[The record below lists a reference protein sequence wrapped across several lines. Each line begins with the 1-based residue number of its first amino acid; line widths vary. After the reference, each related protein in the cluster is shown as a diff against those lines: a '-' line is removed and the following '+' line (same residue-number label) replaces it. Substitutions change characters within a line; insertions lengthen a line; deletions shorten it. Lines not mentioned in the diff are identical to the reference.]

1 MAMDYDAA
9 GRSDAGTARGT
20 FVPELAGT
28 AATAAVTARSGA
40 IQLVPGPGNVV
51 VLPDGAT
58 LDDITVRGRDL
69 VIELEDGRIYV
80 IADGAV
86 FVPEIVVEGVAIPP
100 LNFAALLTGLE
111 PEPAAGAV
119 RSSGGNFAEAVG
131 PIQAAFDL
139 GNLLP
144 YTELAFPKQ
153 PQREIITARLDN
165 TPAIVIITP
174 DQPAGAVS
182 AIASVNEAGLPARGP
197 EPAGSNPGPDSETTI
212 GTIAVQSLDGFGGL
226 TINGIAITA
235 IGQTITTAHGVL
247 TITSIAPGSYG
258 YSYRLTDNTLAP
270 TSADE
275 FTVIVTDSDG
285 DTATATLTIN
295 IIDDAPAAR
304 DDAGNQ
310 AAENAPVTINVMTN
324 DTPGADGVRLIGGV
338 ALVAGSLTGTGSV
351 AYNNEGT
358 FTYTP
363 GPGEA
368 GAVSFRYTIT
378 DGDGD
383 PATATV
389 TLNLIKDSV
398 PGIDFSG
405 TAQVAEAGLPPRG
418 DEPAGSDFSANSET
432 ASGTIITSTGGDAL
446 VSLLING
453 INVTNGGTVS
463 GASGTL
469 VVTAAAG
476 VYSYSYTLSDNASGN
491 ANSDSFTVVVT
502 DSDGDAASNLLVIA
516 IADDAP
522 AAAADSDALGAGQY
536 GPATG
541 NVITDTEADG
551 GLDTVGADGAAVTA
565 ITGAAA
571 GTVGGTTAGTYGV
584 LTLNADGG
592 YSYVRNPGTPGNVSD
607 VFTYTITDADG
618 DASAATLTITIAD
631 AAPVVAENLTAL
643 LDDDALAGGNPLGSG
658 DDADGQNLTGTLS
671 GSGGDG
677 ALTFALLASGAPA
690 GFSYDSVTAPGSLLV
705 VQGTTTV
712 LTITLNSATGAYTVT
727 QNAPILHAAGAE
739 ENNQSFTLDYTVTDI
754 DGSSAPGTLSINVDD
769 DTPLATGDTGTT
781 TESVKDIN
789 AAFVLDFSPSIDDA
803 QLDVM
808 LTQVKLAITQLD
820 AGTGGAVAIRFVVFA
835 STSVASGPFASAVD
849 ANAYLDTLNP
859 VSGGARPA
867 GIGLSTDF
875 TDAINLTLKT
885 FTADPTAINQVFFL
899 SDGHPHQQTGTG
911 GNSLADAT
919 AAAWNSFVDTNDVS
933 VWAIGIGKGITLP
946 RLQDVDLNDAPDNVP
961 IMLADF
967 GSLSAALAA
976 LVVPTPISGNVDLG
990 DSFGADG
997 GRILAIEV
1005 GATAYRWDGA
1015 NAIALSSG
1023 GTIAGTSIS
1032 VATPLGATLAF
1043 NFATG
1048 AWSYAAPTSVAVTS
1062 VETFNYT
1069 IVDGDGDT
1077 STAPL
1082 AITVLNEIGPATTSV
1097 AAAVD
1102 DDGLAGGLAGGTGDL
1117 DANLGE
1123 VPASSS
1129 EAVYNGTLG
1138 ISFGPDGAGTTTF
1151 AQMQGQTVAIGIE
1164 TAKLSWDGS
1173 TNTLTATGPRGAL
1186 FAVVLTD
1193 PATGAYTVTLLD
1205 NVRHA
1210 SVAGENDAA
1219 VTLTYKVS
1227 DGNGTTGT
1235 GTLNITFDDDT
1246 PALGA
1251 VQSQQASNDPLQA
1264 PVVGAL
1270 NFSAGADGA
1279 GTAMNIT
1286 ASTAGITAGGKA
1298 IFTQQ
1303 VGNVLTGYA
1312 DTNGS
1317 GGVDAGDAAVFS
1329 ITVNPAAG
1337 ASGQYVF
1344 DLLGALDPAV
1354 ASVAINSGSA
1364 FGAGPG
1370 DSIIVTD
1377 PVTAQALVMVTGW
1390 SPTGGFTAGEEAAW
1404 LSGGTPALTAVAGV
1418 NGSINGW
1425 GLFNNNFD
1433 AGEFLRFDF
1442 GAIDDFDGPGGY
1454 TPPVSGPMAQSSAAT
1469 FSCFKFGAGD
1479 VVEFV
1484 AHYTDGTTQS
1494 FTRRG
1499 GVDANSFTITAPTGA
1514 QIAWVDTYQSSGDI
1528 KLNITRTIATAN
1540 EVDETIA
1547 ATVQLRDG
1555 DGDRTAVTAFAIH
1568 VADRFADE
1576 AGPETSQAA
1585 ARFSV
1590 AAEPDLSAG
1599 QPTGVADGPTAAS
1612 GTADLP
1618 DFAAISSPAMDAL
1631 LGLQAPVI
1639 GKTAEI
1645 APQDLPAIREAFAD
1659 TAGSQA
1665 VDTIVDH
1672 FAPESGGRSETVQ
1685 GADSPAMAGL
1695 LNHSISIASQSVPSP
1710 LEMVFMLDHQDT
1722 AAMA

>member
-1 MAMDYDAA
+1 MNYEAA
-9 GRSDAGTARGT
+9 GRSEAETALGT
-20 FVPELAGT
+20 FVPELAGSAA
-28 AATAAVTARSGA
+28 AATARAGA

-51 VLPDGAT
+51 ILPDGAT
-58 LDDITVRGRDL
+58 LDDIAVRGRDL
-69 VIELEDGRIYV
+69 VIQLDDGRLYV

-86 FVPEIVVEGVAIPP
+86 FVPEIVVGGVAIPP
-100 LNFAALLTGLE
+100 LNFAALLTGNE
-111 PEPAAGAV
+111 PQPAAGAV

-131 PIQAAFDL
+131 PIQAAFEL

-144 YTELAFPKQ
+144 YTELSFPKQ
-153 PQREIITARLDN
+153 AQREIITARLDN
-165 TPAIVIITP
+165 TPTIVIITP
-174 DQPAGAVS
+174 DQPAGAAS

-197 EPAGSNPGPDSETTI
+197 EPSGSNPVPDTETTI
-212 GTIAVQSLDGFGGL
+212 GTIEFQSPDGFGGL
-226 TINGIAITA
+226 TINGTAITA

-258 YSYRLTDNTLAP
+258 YSYTLTDNTLAP
-270 TSADE
+270 TSSDD
-275 FTVIVTDSDG
+275 FTVIVTDTDG

-304 DDAGNQ
+304 ADSGSQ
-310 AAENAPVTINVMTN
+310 TAENALVTINVMTN
-324 DTPGADGVRLIGGV
+324 DTQGADGVRLTGGV
-338 ALVAGSLTGTGSV
+338 ALVAGSLTGTGSLV
-351 AYNNEGT
+351 YNNDGT

-363 GPGEA
+363 GPGEE
-368 GAVSFRYTIT
+368 GSVMFRYTIT

-383 PATATV
+383 PATASV
-389 TLNLIKDSV
+389 TISLIKDSV
-398 PGIDFSG
+398 SSIEFSG
-405 TAQVAEAGLPPRG
+405 NAQVDEAGLPARG
-418 DEPAGSDFSANSET
+418 SEPAGSDSATTSEIT
-432 ASGTIITSTGGDAL
+432 TGTILTVTGHDTVASL
-446 VSLLING
+446 VING

-463 GASGTL
+463 GASGML
-469 VVTAAAG
+469 VVTFSAG
-476 VYSYSYTLSDNASGN
+476 IYSYTYTLTDNTSGD
-491 ANSDSFTVVVT
+491 ANTDSFTVVVT

-522 AAAADSDALGAGQY
+522 IAAADSDALAAGQY
-536 GPATG
+536 GPAAG
-541 NVITDTEADG
+541 NVITDAEGDG
-551 GLDTVGADGAAVTA
+551 GLDTVGADGAMVTA

-571 GTVGGTTAGTYGV
+571 GTVGGTTAGAYGV
-584 LTLNADGG
+584 LTLGADGS

-618 DASAATLTITIAD
+618 DTSAATLTITIAG
-631 AAPVVAENLTAL
+631 AVPVVAANLTAL
-643 LDDDALAGGNPLGSG
+643 LDDDVLAGGNPLGTG
-658 DDADGQNLTGTLS
+658 DDADGQNLSGTLS

-677 ALTFALLASGAPA
+677 ALTFAMLASGAPA
-690 GFSYDSVTAPGSLLV
+690 GFSYDNVTAPGSLLV
-705 VQGTTTV
+705 IQGTTTV

-727 QNAPILHAAGAE
+727 QNASILHAPGAD
-739 ENNQSFTLDYTVTDI
+739 ENNQSFALNYTVTDG
-754 DGSSAPGTLSINVDD
+754 DGDSAPGTLSINVDD
-769 DTPLATGDTGTT
+769 DTPLALGDSATT

-803 QLDVM
+803 HLDVM

-820 AGTGGAVAIRFVVFA
+820 AGTGGAIAIRFVLFA
-835 STSVASGPFASAVD
+835 STSVASGPFASAAE

-875 TDAINLTLKT
+875 TDAINLTLTT

-919 AAAWNSFVDTNDVS
+919 AAAWNSFVDSNDVS

-946 RLQDVDLNDAPDNVP
+946 NLQDVDLNDAPNNVP
-961 IMLADF
+961 LLLADF

-976 LVVPTPISGNVDLG
+976 LVVPTPISGDVDLS

-997 GRILAIEV
+997 GRILAIDV
-1005 GATAYRWDGA
+1005 GTTTYRWDGA
-1015 NAIALSSG
+1015 SAIAVSSG

-1032 VATPLGATLAF
+1032 VATPLAGTLTF

-1048 AWSYAAPTSVAVTS
+1048 AWSYAAPTSVAATS

-1069 IVDGDGDT
+1069 IIDGDGDT

-1082 AITVLNEIGPATTSV
+1082 AITVLNDIGPATTPV

-1102 DDGLAGGLAGGTGDL
+1102 DEGLAGGQAGGTGDL

-1123 VPASSS
+1123 APASGS
-1129 EAVYNGTLG
+1129 EAVYNGRLG

-1151 AQMQGQTVAIGIE
+1151 AQMHGQTVSIGIE
-1164 TAKLSWDGS
+1164 TAKLSWNGS

-1186 FAVVLTD
+1186 FAVELTD

-1210 SVAGENDAA
+1210 SVAGENDATVA
-1219 VTLTYKVS
+1219 LTYKVS

-1246 PALGA
+1246 PALGV
-1251 VQSQQASNDPLQA
+1251 VQSEQTSNDPLQA

-1279 GTAMNIT
+1279 GTALNIT

-1303 VGNVLTGYA
+1303 VANVLTGYA

-1329 ITVNPAAG
+1329 ITVNPTAG
-1337 ASGQYVF
+1337 GSGQYVF
-1344 DLLGALDPAV
+1344 DLLSALDPAV
-1354 ASVAINSGSA
+1354 ASVPITSGSA

-1370 DSIIVTD
+1370 SSVIVTD
-1377 PVTAQALVMVTGW
+1377 SVTSQALVMVTGW

-1404 LSGGTPALTAVAGV
+1404 LSGGAPALTQVGGV
-1418 NGSINGW
+1418 NGSTNGW
-1425 GLFNNNFD
+1425 GLANNNFD

-1454 TPPVSGPMAQSSAAT
+1454 TPPVSGPMAHSSAAT

-1494 FTRRG
+1494 FTRHG
-1499 GVDANSFTITAPTGA
+1499 AVDANSFTINAPAGA
-1514 QIAWVDTYQSSGDI
+1514 QIAWVDTYQSSGEL
-1528 KLNITRTIATAN
+1528 KLNITRTIATAT
-1540 EVDETIA
+1540 EVDEMIA

-1555 DGDRTAVTAFAIH
+1555 DGDRTAVTAFTIH
-1568 VADRFADE
+1568 VADAFASKV
-1576 AGPETSQAA
+1576 GPETSQTAE
-1585 ARFSV
+1585 RYSV
-1590 AAEPDLSAG
+1590 TAEPDQSPG
-1599 QPTGVADGPTAAS
+1599 QP
-1612 GTADLP
+1612 ADLP
-1618 DFAAISSPAMDAL
+1618 DFGLRSSQAMDAL
-1631 LGLQAPVI
+1631 LDLQAPWMSKDV
-1639 GKTAEI
+1639 EVS
-1645 APQDLPAIREAFAD
+1645 PQDLPEIREAFAD
-1659 TAGSQA
+1659 TVDSQA
-1665 VDTIVDH
+1665 VDSIVDYFTPGH
-1672 FAPESGGRSETVQ
+1672 EGQIETEQ
-1685 GADSPAMAGL
+1685 GAGGTALIGL
-1695 LNHSISIASQSVPSP
+1695 LDHSISIASQSVPSP
-1710 LEMVFMLDHQDT
+1710 LELAFMLDHQDT